1 MCTYFDG
8 FPGVNDVLSANET
21 FRGVHSNRANGI
33 LPKMLRHFEHEP
45 DIVALDYKRE
55 AERGW
60 VGQKLIDVMLR
71 NRSVWQKPSNDRPAY
86 LQERT

>member
-1 MCTYFDG
+1 
-8 FPGVNDVLSANET
+8 
-21 FRGVHSNRANGI
+21 
-33 LPKMLRHFEHEP
+33 MLRHFEHEP